1 MFIWN
6 FIKSVLEWTGL
17 LNKRGKLVFLG
28 LDNAGKTTLLHML
41 KYDGVIPQEP
51 TQMPSSLLFALPSLF
66 LHSSL
71 PISSPFTV
79 YEELKIGNLR
89 IGAHDLG
96 GHEEARLVWKEY
108 YHGVNAVVF
117 IVDAVDRMRFPEAKR
132 ELDRLLNDESIANV
146 PFLVLGNKIDM
157 PYAASED
164 ELRSA
169 LGLRLATTGKGQ
181 GISRGVRPLELFMCS
196 VIKRRG
202 YGDGLRWLTQFF

>member
-51 TQMPSSLLFALPSLF
+51 TQMP
-66 LHSSL
+66 
-71 PISSPFTV
+71 I